1 MEPIVFA
8 EVLPNVR
15 SMTMNVGLPT
25 EKKSSSLKLGIYPL
39 RISIEH
45 KNKSTAQ
52 SLQTILNL
60 SQTIETDDK
69 PVIITSQDSLDIRLK
84 LRSYVRKKPANQ
96 PSVKD
101 ILPPFSASELTKLK
115 NIQCVYCKIPLLK
128 TNTLSKIMNMP
139 SEHWLELVD
148 CWMCHQEDYQQARMG
163 DIIVREN
170 IGLVGNT
177 YFLIHPKDVKSDAVE
192 IEERLAQVDWS
203 KGLSK
208 KWRPLNCT
216 RCLCPIGEGLYQ
228 RTKKTEEENDASE
241 LSLLA
246 IKFSKQAVFVELESD
261 TNESITQRYP
271 FSAFIAADL
280 FEAAK
285 AHATYRF
292 IIGQNSNQT
301 YALIWLFGWDTKVIT
316 NALQDEIQCCK
327 FSPSVVKFCIAVK
340 NDLKPYNVIKLLYID
355 CTSQSNDKS
364 SGLLEQWQKDKTVEH
379 LVYHNDICLQI
390 LLMLKISTCCLP
402 FSKRIMNG
410 FSVGFIDIHGC

>member
-1 MEPIVFA
+1 MELVVFA

-15 SMTMNVGLPT
+15 SMTINVGLLT

-39 RISIEH
+39 RISLEY

-52 SLQTILNL
+52 SLQTVLNL

-84 LRSYVRKKPANQ
+84 LRSYARKKPANQ

-101 ILPPFSASELTKLK
+101 THPPFSANELTKLK
-115 NIQCVYCKIPLLK
+115 NIQCVYCKTPLLK
-128 TNTLSKIMNMP
+128 TNAFSKIMDMP
-139 SEHWLELVD
+139 SEHWEELVD
-148 CWMCHQEDYQQARMG
+148 CWMCHQEDYQQARMS
-163 DIIVREN
+163 DISAREN

-177 YFLIHPKDVKSDAVE
+177 YFLIHPKDVKSDAVG

-216 RCLCPIGEGLYQ
+216 RCMCPIGEGLYQ
-228 RTKKTEEENDASE
+228 KTKKAEENDASE
-241 LSLLA
+241 LPLLA
-246 IKFSKQAVFVELESD
+246 IRLSKQAVLVELESD
-261 TNESITQRYP
+261 TNESITQKYP

-292 IIGQNSNQT
+292 IIEGQNSNQT

-316 NALQDEIQCCK
+316 NSLRDETQCCK
-327 FSPSVVKFCIAVK
+327 FSPSVAQSCIAIK
-340 NDLKPYNVIKLLYID
+340 SDLKPYN
-355 CTSQSNDKS
+355 
-364 SGLLEQWQKDKTVEH
+364 
-379 LVYHNDICLQI
+379 
-390 LLMLKISTCCLP
+390 
-402 FSKRIMNG
+402 
-410 FSVGFIDIHGC
+410 